1 MQKQITSYLFQH
13 KTCPLPGLGTLSI
26 ISSNVESDFTN
37 KIFTAPKSTITF
49 VQTETDTTGF
59 LNYLSAS
66 TGADTYEAT
75 EALSHFC
82 DDLKQKITDQS
93 NIEINNV
100 GSFFVD
106 TSGTINFKQE
116 ELPVEFSQPVFAER
130 VIHPDA
136 EHQILVGDK
145 ETTNTLMTEFLAPK
159 AETKNRWWIWA
170 IVLAT
175 IGLLAL
181 LIYFTE
187 FNGAYPF
194 GNVIK
199 N

>member
-49 VQTETDTTGF
+49 AQTETDTTGF